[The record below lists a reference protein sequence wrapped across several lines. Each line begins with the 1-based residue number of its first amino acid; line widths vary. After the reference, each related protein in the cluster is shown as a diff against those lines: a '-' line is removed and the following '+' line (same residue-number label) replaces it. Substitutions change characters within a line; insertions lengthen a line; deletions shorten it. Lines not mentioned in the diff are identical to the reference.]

1 MTEQAGKGT
10 CALDLGRYSLLVML
24 RTTRSIDEAED
35 LGGRYH
41 QHFQIVLPPG
51 FFRIVLTLIIEL
63 THSGRIA
70 SQSFR
75 SSLTKWKMTGL
86 LYMVCAQTTVDV
98 AGVLMTCCAV
108 ELLSSNWPEAVK
120 LINEKGELPCIWR
133 SCVVY
138 QSIFARF
145 ALVQTLV

>member
-98 AGVLMTCCAV
+98 AGMPMTCAV
-108 ELLSSNWPEAVK
+108 LLSCYRVIGPK
-120 LINEKGELPCIWR
+120 LFEGVQPPMAASGSLLFCISALKKR
-133 SCVVY
+133 SSP
-138 QSIFARF
+138 Q
-145 ALVQTLV
+145 